1 MMVAN
6 LKSMPQDVA
15 GYIELTPG
23 ERLRGIRELMQITQ
37 KNLELSS
44 GVKQGDISAIER
56 GKKGM
61 GLIVARRLAD
71 GLGIPVSR
79 LFDEGS
85 RVSEIN
91 IRIAELMERF
101 AAKSEADI
109 LALMETAAKIDK
121 FKAGA
126 VFKVK
131 RVGGS
136 VGLTRVTKSGRKV
149 AVKAKAKAKPKPAA
163 KTRVRRLKHA

>member
-1 MMVAN
+1 MVAK
-6 LKSMPQDVA
+6 LKSMPQDVV
-15 GYIELTPG
+15 GYIEITPG
-23 ERLRGIRELMQITQ
+23 ERLRGLRELMEITQ

-61 GLIVARRLAD
+61 GLVVARRLAK

-79 LFDEGS
+79 LFDEG
-85 RVSEIN
+85 RTSEVN
-91 IRIAELMERF
+91 TRIAELMERF

-109 LALMETAAKIDK
+109 LAIMETAAEINK
-121 FKAGA
+121 FKAGT

-131 RVGGS
+131 RVRGS
-136 VGLTRVTKSGRKV
+136 VGLTKVTQSAKSVG
-149 AVKAKAKAKPKPAA
+149 AKAKAKAKVPAT
-163 KTRVRRLKHA
+163 KTRARRLKHA